1 MIKDFGNRAASDLYL
16 KGSCKV
22 LPREYWKRAIYL
34 LDVMDAVESFEEL
47 NEKGFPPS
55 LRLHRLSG
63 LRKGEWAIDIHKT
76 GGWRITFR
84 FENGEFTQVKVE
96 DYH

>member
-1 MIKDFGNRAASDLYL
+1 MIKDFGNKEASDLYHT
-16 KGSCKV
+16 GSCKA
-22 LPREYWKRAIYL
+22 LPRNYWKRAIYL

-55 LRLHRLSG
+55 LRLHRHSG
-63 LRKGEWAIDIHKT
+63 PRRAEWAIDVHKT
-76 GGWRITFR
+76 GGWRITFL
-84 FENGEFTQVKVE
+84 FEKGEFTQVKVE